1 VQLFRR
7 VIYSADHCGPSDFDS
22 HLFLPQNHIK
32 AELLN
37 ALKNEQDKSVVK
49 KVCDAV
55 SEVAVEAHEGWPEL
69 VPFLFQC
76 VQSGQ
81 PGLMES
87 ALVIFSTLASCITDT
102 LQPQLPTLVQVLT
115 ACITHPTRDVQLAS
129 LRAISNFIQ
138 ALDEPSD
145 RDKFQ
150 HLIPAMLGLLG
161 ACLNEGDEASAQ
173 EGLELFIEV
182 AEAHPR
188 FLRKQLVEVV
198 QAVLQVARAD
208 QLEDSTRQLAAEF
221 LVTLC
226 EAREK
231 APGMMRKLPNFVPS
245 LFETMLLFLLDVE
258 VRISLPYP

>member
-1 VQLFRR
+1 
-7 VIYSADHCGPSDFDS
+7 
-22 HLFLPQNHIK
+22 
-32 AELLN
+32 
-37 ALKNEQDKSVVK
+37 
-49 KVCDAV
+49 
-55 SEVAVEAHEGWPEL
+55 
-69 VPFLFQC
+69 
-76 VQSGQ
+76 
-81 PGLMES
+81 M
-87 ALVIFSTLASCITDT
+87 
-102 LQPQLPTLVQVLT
+102 LT
-115 ACITHPTRDVQLAS
+115 ACITHPTREVQLAS

-161 ACLNEGDEASAQ
+161 ACLNDGDEASAQ

-258 VRISLPYP
+258 VRILWRPHALWPMTKPLLILD